1 MTYPYGMYNAPTVG
15 NGLGGLP
22 TRTDV
27 GQVQSFSSSP
37 SSDFLLCNGA
47 TVAIADYPVLY
58 SKVAGSILGLNNSPT
73 TQGNSTD
80 LPVGFATD
88 GYNTIFIGFNGST
101 TSRKSVNGGVTF
113 ANATTLSS
121 ARFVYMG
128 NGNWLAVTKTSM
140 EYSSNATSWASSTGV
155 SSVGTSGERSV
166 GSDLNG
172 NALLFSGNATTLQVL
187 KSTNYGQSW
196 SAAGYSLATARTGGG
211 SAYAGNGVWVLATNG
226 GTTSTTIYRSTDFG
240 ATLSAVTV
248 SFTDVYSIDSDMNG
262 TVMVIAGVSP
272 SIVYRSTDY
281 GLTWET
287 TGVITSSNDYAIRTN
302 RNGTWIVPGPNT
314 SEYFLISTNS
324 GTTWFPWTPSA
335 DVESS
340 SYAAFIDNGIG
351 AVKNTQAAFYRT
363 YASDGVSFTLPSIA
377 PQSLDGPFYYI
388 KAR

>member
-1 MTYPYGMYNAPTVG
+1 
-15 NGLGGLP
+15 
-22 TRTDV
+22 
-27 GQVQSFSSSP
+27 
-37 SSDFLLCNGA
+37 
-47 TVAIADYPVLY
+47 
-58 SKVAGSILGLNNSPT
+58 
-73 TQGNSTD
+73 
-80 LPVGFATD
+80 
-88 GYNTIFIGFNGST
+88 
-101 TSRKSVNGGVTF
+101 
-113 ANATTLSS
+113 
-121 ARFVYMG
+121 MG

-155 SSVGTSGERSV
+155 SSASPGSRSV